1 MSESGENS
9 IEKDI
14 SFTLEVSNKMG
25 IHARPAAMIVRIA
38 SRFEGDIWVEKEGE
52 RVNAKSIMEVLM
64 LAANKNT
71 NVLLEADGADEKKA
85 VLEIEKLFNNYF
97 GEGE

>member
-1 MSESGENS
+1 
-9 IEKDI
+9 
-14 SFTLEVSNKMG
+14 
-25 IHARPAAMIVRIA
+25 
-38 SRFEGDIWVEKEGE
+38 
-52 RVNAKSIMEVLM
+52 M

-71 NVLLEADGADEKKA
+71 NVLLEADGADDKKA